1 MSLISA
7 LLSETCYIRRPGPPV
22 RDSTGSYVPGPPVEI
37 RVDSCG
43 VISPYGVTVGSSSET
58 SEASATVETRR
69 VFAAP
74 LGTDVRP
81 ADRIVRGDELWE
93 VVGRPVVFP
102 LTSLAR
108 VEAAVE
114 EVTG

>member
-1 MSLISA
+1 MSLFAS
-7 LLSETCYIRRPGPPV
+7 LMSETWTIERAGTPV
-22 RDSTGSYVPGPPVEI
+22 RDSTGSYVPGPRLHIDVPH
-37 RVDSCG
+37 SA

-58 SEASATVETRR
+58 HDASETVVTRR
-69 VFAAP
+69 VFVAP
-74 LGTDVRP
+74 LGTDVR
-81 ADRIVRGDELWE
+81 AGDRLTRDGLTFE
-93 VVGRPVVFP
+93 VIGRPLVFP

>member
-1 MSLISA
+1 MSLIAA
-7 LLSETCYIRRPGPPV
+7 LLSETCYIRRPGPRV

-37 RVDSCG
+37 RVDNCG
-43 VISPYGVTVGSSSET
+43 VISPYGVTAGSSSEQA
-58 SEASATVETRR
+58 EASETVTTRR
-69 VFAAP
+69 VFVAA

-93 VVGRPVVFP
+93 VKGRPLIFP

-108 VEAAVE
+108 VEATVE